1 MIVQKLTVS
10 EEKSVKIKA
19 PRDVLT
25 LDIKTYLE
33 NQDQKNFVV
42 IALNGSYRVTSMR
55 VIFVGTVNKCPT
67 HPRDVFRH
75 AIMEN
80 ATGII
85 ICHNHPSGNCTPS
98 EDDKKTTETI
108 RKAGEIVGID
118 VLDHIIIGKDDYF
131 SFVEHNM

>member
-10 EEKSVKIKA
+10 EQKSVKINA

-33 NQDQKNFVV
+33 NQDQENFVV
-42 IALNGSYRVTSMR
+42 IALNNSYRVTSVR
-55 VIFVGTVNKCPT
+55 VIFVGTVNKCLT
-67 HPRDVFRH
+67 HPRDVFRY

-85 ICHNHPSGNCTPS
+85 VCHNHPSGNCTPS
-98 EDDKKTTETI
+98 KDDKETTETV
-108 RKAGEIVGID
+108 RKAGEIVGIE